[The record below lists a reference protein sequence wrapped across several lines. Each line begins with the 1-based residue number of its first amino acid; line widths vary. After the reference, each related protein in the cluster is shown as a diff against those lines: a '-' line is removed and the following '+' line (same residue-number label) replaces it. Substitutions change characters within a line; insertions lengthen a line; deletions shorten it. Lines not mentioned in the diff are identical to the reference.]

1 MYKLYIIGYGKC
13 AEDVTRHKNTLLFG
27 PDKDL
32 ESYFKKATYQNY
44 EEIESEDGTVIKEL
58 TMNKKRIWDDKPV
71 QVGIAILQWSK
82 LLFLR

>member
-1 MYKLYIIGYGKC
+1 M
-13 AEDVTRHKNTLLFG
+13 FG